1 MPFQGNGTFARIY
14 RWQNDAANGLDILA
28 DRFDAEDDGF
38 ATGLSNCITR
48 DGQSP
53 PTTSIPWGNQNL
65 TGVNNLTGVSFS
77 FAGTGTVGGALG
89 VTGNMTV
96 GGTLGVTAGAT
107 FAAGV
112 TASTPNAGTTG
123 GVRVAGNAT
132 SGNAILQFVDST
144 LSSQW
149 GYISITSAGIF
160 NFSAPAGFAGG
171 LVAGTTISDGQGA
184 PTQRPIGYRGMPVK
198 QITTAYTVTVADVGF
213 LLEVGA
219 GGSITL
225 PRNSTLAAGTQF
237 APGDTIL
244 IQETAN
250 GTKSI
255 SPAASTN
262 LYWRGTSNTGG
273 RTLSQRGLCSVS
285 LAGYAA
291 DTWFIGGDIS

>member
-65 TGVNNLTGVSFS
+65 TGVNNLTGVGFNFS
-77 FAGTGTVGGALG
+77 GTCAVGGSFG
-89 VTGNMTV
+89 VTGNAAIT
-96 GGTLGVTAGAT
+96 GTLSVTAGAT
-107 FAAGV
+107 FSAGLV
-112 TASTPNAGTTG
+112 GCTPNAGTTG
-123 GVRVAGNAT
+123 GVRIAGNPST
-132 SGNAILQFVDST
+132 GNAILQFVDNS
-144 LSSQW
+144 LSNQW
-149 GYISITSAGIF
+149 GYLILTSAGT
-160 NFSAPAGFAGG
+160 FSFSGPGSFSGG
-171 LVAGTTISDGQGA
+171 LVAGTTISDGQA
-184 PTQRPIGYRGMPVK
+184 TPAQRSIGYRGMPVK
-198 QITTAYTVTVADVGF
+198 QITTAYTVTLADVGF

-225 PRNSTLAAGTQF
+225 PRNSTLAAGSQF

-250 GTKSI
+250 ATKSV
-255 SPAASTN
+255 SPAASAN
-262 LYWRGTSNTGG
+262 LYQRGTSNTGV
-273 RTLSQRGLCSVS
+273 RTLKGRGLASVT

-291 DTWFIGGDIS
+291 DTWFCSGDLT